1 MFYLLQMVSN
11 EIFFFD
17 EGWEGDL
24 SISLSVSL
32 INSSVFTYFT
42 CFSHLVIM
50 QLLSLF
56 DAHVFLK

>member
-1 MFYLLQMVSN
+1 MRF
-11 EIFFFD
+11 FFFD